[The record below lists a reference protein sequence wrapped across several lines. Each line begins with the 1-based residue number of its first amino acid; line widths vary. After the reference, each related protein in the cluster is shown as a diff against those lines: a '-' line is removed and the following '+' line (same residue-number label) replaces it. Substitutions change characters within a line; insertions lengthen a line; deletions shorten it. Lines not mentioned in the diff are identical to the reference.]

1 MSGSPFHYIV
11 TEIPLKHINSLRG
24 IFFFF
29 LLNIFWGHLLYS
41 LLTIFRKK
49 VVSALS
55 RNKI

>member
-29 LLNIFWGHLLYS
+29 SFKHILGTSSILTVDHLQEEGCFS
-41 LLTIFRKK
+41 PI
-49 VVSALS
+49 
-55 RNKI
+55 